1 MRCTPSIMHQRSGLV
16 FPAPAAYLP
25 NRRVLFLA
33 SDGNIPVALS
43 KSEGAGSVVA
53 LASLPGAHLNI
64 RSSGMRL
71 PDGCYGP
78 ATLLPC
84 AIAIVLHSVKV
95 HIENAACDLKRFG
108 LCLAGHVVQN
118 RIAKLGFF
126 PIRIK
131 GSRQINI
138 FDDHYLGRRV

>member
-1 MRCTPSIMHQRSGLV
+1 MKTCFSRACSLFTT
-16 FPAPAAYLP
+16 
-25 NRRVLFLA
+25 RRVLFLA

-78 ATLLPC
+78 AT
-84 AIAIVLHSVKV
+84 
-95 HIENAACDLKRFG
+95 HINHNTDLNLDMDKEHEVFEKRSHGKRFKS
-108 LCLAGHVVQN
+108 LAL
-118 RIAKLGFF
+118 I
-126 PIRIK
+126 IRSLSK
-131 GSRQINI
+131 SE
-138 FDDHYLGRRV
+138 D

>member
-1 MRCTPSIMHQRSGLV
+1 
-16 FPAPAAYLP
+16 
-25 NRRVLFLA
+25 VLFLA

-78 ATLLPC
+78 AT
-84 AIAIVLHSVKV
+84 
-95 HIENAACDLKRFG
+95 HINQHTDLNLDMDEEHDVFEKRSHVKRFKS
-108 LCLAGHVVQN
+108 LAL
-118 RIAKLGFF
+118 I
-126 PIRIK
+126 IRSQSESK
-131 GSRQINI
+131 
-138 FDDHYLGRRV
+138 D

>member
-1 MRCTPSIMHQRSGLV
+1 
-16 FPAPAAYLP
+16 
-25 NRRVLFLA
+25 VLFLA

-78 ATLLPC
+78 ATHLT
-84 AIAIVLHSVKV
+84 
-95 HIENAACDLKRFG
+95 D
-108 LCLAGHVVQN
+108 
-118 RIAKLGFF
+118 
-126 PIRIK
+126 
-131 GSRQINI
+131 
-138 FDDHYLGRRV
+138 